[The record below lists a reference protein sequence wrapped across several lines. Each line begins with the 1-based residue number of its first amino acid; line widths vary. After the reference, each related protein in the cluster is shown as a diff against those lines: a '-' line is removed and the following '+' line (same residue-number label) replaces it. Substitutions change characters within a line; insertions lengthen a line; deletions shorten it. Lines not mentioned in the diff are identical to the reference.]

1 MIDIENAKEEFLKY
15 RDLFDKENENIE
27 RKYVHTLNVMD
38 LSEII
43 ATSLNLNEEEIK
55 LAKLIALLHDI
66 ARFEEY
72 KDVKK
77 ETTFVN
83 FETYDHANRG
93 VEILKENNFIRKFIQ
108 ENKYDDIIYAAIR
121 NHNKNKIE
129 DNLTEEKILYCKI
142 LRDADKIDILR
153 LSATTY
159 WKNEI
164 VQVETSIINKK
175 MLTEFCN
182 HHTIDTSKITENT
195 QLDKLVKMIAFIYDI
210 QYKKSFE
217 ILQKK
222 DYLNKIID
230 RFNFKENKTK
240 QSILEMQKIG
250 KEFINSKIN
259 GGD

>member
-1 MIDIENAKEEFLKY
+1 MINIDNAKEEFIRY
-15 RDLFDKENENIE
+15 RNLFDKDNANIE
-27 RKYVHTLNVMD
+27 RKYIHTINVMN
-38 LSEII
+38 LSETI
-43 ATSLNLNEEEIK
+43 AKSLNLNEEEIK

-72 KDVKK
+72 KGVKK

-83 FETYDHANRG
+83 FEIYDHASRG

-142 LRDADKIDILR
+142 LRDADKLDILR

-159 WKNEI
+159 WKNETEK
-164 VQVETSIINKK
+164 VETAMINKE

-195 QLDKLVKMIAFIYDI
+195 QLDKLVKVIAFIYDL

-217 ILQKK
+217 ILKEK
-222 DYLNKIID
+222 DYFNKIID
-230 RFNFKENKTK
+230 KFDFKEKQTK
-240 QSILEMQKIG
+240 QSILDMKKIG
-250 KEFINSKIN
+250 NEFINSKI
-259 GGD
+259 

>member
-1 MIDIENAKEEFLKY
+1 MINIDNAKEEFIRY
-15 RDLFDKENENIE
+15 RNLFDKDNANIE
-27 RKYVHTLNVMD
+27 RKYIHTINVMN
-38 LSEII
+38 LSETI
-43 ATSLNLNEEEIK
+43 AKSLNLNEEEIK

-72 KDVKK
+72 KGVKN

-83 FETYDHANRG
+83 FETYDHASRG

-129 DNLTEEKILYCKI
+129 DNLTEEKILYCRI
-142 LRDADKIDILR
+142 LRDADKLDILR

-159 WKNEI
+159 WKNETEK
-164 VQVETSIINKK
+164 VETAIINKK

-182 HHTIDTSKITENT
+182 HHTIDTTKITENT
-195 QLDKLVKMIAFIYDI
+195 QLDKLVKVIAFIYDL

-217 ILQKK
+217 ILKEK
-222 DYLNKIID
+222 DYFNKIID
-230 RFNFKENKTK
+230 RFDFKENQTK
-240 QSILEMQKIG
+240 QSILDMKKIG
-250 KEFINSKIN
+250 NEFINSKI
-259 GGD
+259 

>member
-1 MIDIENAKEEFLKY
+1 MINIDNAKEELIRY
-15 RDLFDKENENIE
+15 RNLFDKDNANIE
-27 RKYVHTLNVMD
+27 RKYIHTINVMN

-43 ATSLNLNEEEIK
+43 AANLKLNEEEIK

-83 FETYDHANRG
+83 FETYDHASRG

-129 DNLTEEKILYCKI
+129 DNLAEEKRLYCKI

-153 LSATTY
+153 LAATTY
-159 WKNEI
+159 WKNETK
-164 VQVETSIINKK
+164 QINKE

-182 HHTIDTSKITENT
+182 HRTIDTSKINENT
-195 QLDKLVKMIAFIYDI
+195 QLDKLVKMIAVIYDL

-217 ILQKK
+217 ILKEK
-222 DYLNKIID
+222 DYFNKIID
-230 RFNFKENKTK
+230 RFDFKENQTK

>member
-1 MIDIENAKEEFLKY
+1 MINIDNAKEELIRY
-15 RDLFDKENENIE
+15 RNLFDKDNANIE
-27 RKYVHTLNVMD
+27 RKYIHTINVMN

-43 ATSLNLNEEEIK
+43 AANLKLNEEEIK

-83 FETYDHANRG
+83 FETYDHASRG

-129 DNLTEEKILYCKI
+129 DNLAEEKRLYCKI

-153 LSATTY
+153 LAATTY
-159 WKNEI
+159 WKNETEK
-164 VQVETSIINKK
+164 VEKGII
-175 MLTEFCN
+175 TEFCN
-182 HHTIDTSKITENT
+182 HHTIDTLKITENT
-195 QLDKLVKMIAFIYDI
+195 QLDKLVKMIAFIYDL

-217 ILQKK
+217 ILKEK
-222 DYLNKIID
+222 DYFNKIID
-230 RFNFKENKTK
+230 RFDFKENQTK
-240 QSILEMQKIG
+240 QSIFDMKKIG
-250 KEFINSKIN
+250 NNFINSKI
-259 GGD
+259 

>member
-1 MIDIENAKEEFLKY
+1 
-15 RDLFDKENENIE
+15 
-27 RKYVHTLNVMD
+27 
-38 LSEII
+38 
-43 ATSLNLNEEEIK
+43 
-55 LAKLIALLHDI
+55 
-66 ARFEEY
+66 
-72 KDVKK
+72 
-77 ETTFVN
+77 
-83 FETYDHANRG
+83 
-93 VEILKENNFIRKFIQ
+93 
-108 ENKYDDIIYAAIR
+108 
-121 NHNKNKIE
+121 
-129 DNLTEEKILYCKI
+129 
-142 LRDADKIDILR
+142 
-153 LSATTY
+153 
-159 WKNEI
+159 
-164 VQVETSIINKK
+164 